1 MGVRRD
7 LGDFQTPPELVS
19 AVLEVLGPIGARWTR
34 VLEPACGRGHFL
46 TGLLAHRSPPREIR
60 AVEIQ
65 PAHCRDAAALV
76 AERGHCGTEV
86 AITCADLFGLD
97 LERDLGWRDRGPL
110 LVVGNPPWV
119 TSAELG
125 SLGSAAVPPKRNI
138 KSLPGLAAR
147 TGAGNFDVAE
157 AVWLKLAREL
167 AAEAPTIALL
177 CKTSVARSIL
187 QFAHSARLPIAEAWV
202 RRIDAARW
210 FGATVSACLFCVTLA
225 SAGGEAQGLGS
236 WSIPIFP
243 DLESDVPER
252 VMGFAR
258 GWLIAD
264 LPAYRRSAFAD
275 GACPLTWRQ
284 GLKHDAAA
292 VMELRRD
299 PGTGALRNRADQPV
313 DVEAEFVYPLLKGT
327 DLTRPPEQRPGRAV
341 LVTQERLGDD
351 TTRLAH
357 RAPRLWHYLQAN
369 AQRFARRRSSIYRGR
384 PPFAIF
390 GVGPYSFAPFKVAIP
405 GLHKAPAFRA
415 VGPVEGRP
423 VMLDDTGYFLPCSTA
438 YQAAALTA
446 LCNDPVALDLIQSAS
461 FSDAK
466 RPITKALLQRVDLR
480 AILERVDR
488 GQLLGRAATVFTGE
502 LDAGPAGPSSP
513 ARDRIAEEFS
523 SLEQLQP
530 SPSAVTL

>member
-1 MGVRRD
+1 RHRASARGMRVRRD

-19 AVLEVLGPIGARWTR
+19 AVLGVLGPIGVRWTR

-46 TGLLAHRSPPREIR
+46 AGLLAQPSPPREIR

-65 PAHCRDAAALV
+65 PAHCQDAAALV
-76 AERGHCGTEV
+76 AQHHPGGTDV

-97 LERDLGWRDRGPL
+97 LGRDLSWRDRGPL

-125 SLGSAAVPPKRNI
+125 SLGSTAVPPKHNV
-138 KSLPGLAAR
+138 KGLPGLAAR

-187 QFAHSARLPIAEAWV
+187 QFVHRARLPIAAAWI

-210 FGATVSACLFCVTLA
+210 FGAAVSACLFCVTMA
-225 SAGGEAQGLGS
+225 PHGGEAPGLDG

-243 DLESDVPER
+243 DLETDVPAS

-258 GWLIAD
+258 GCLIAD
-264 LPAYRRSAFAD
+264 HPTYRRSAFAD
-275 GACPLTWRQ
+275 GICPLTWRQ

-299 PGTGALRNRADQPV
+299 AGTGELRNRAGQPV

-327 DLTRPPEQRPGRAV
+327 DLTRPPGQRPGRRAV
-341 LVTQERLGDD
+341 LVTQEGLGDD
-351 TTRLAH
+351 TARLAH

-369 AQRFARRRSSIYRGR
+369 AERFARRRSSIYRGR

-390 GVGPYSFAPFKVAIP
+390 GIGPYSFAPFKVAIS
-405 GLHKAPAFRA
+405 GLYKAPAFRA

-438 YQAAALTA
+438 FQAAALTA
-446 LCNDPVALDLIQSAS
+446 LCNDPIALDLIRAAS
-461 FSDAK
+461 FADAK
-466 RPITKALLQRVDLR
+466 RPI
-480 AILERVDR
+480 
-488 GQLLGRAATVFTGE
+488 
-502 LDAGPAGPSSP
+502 
-513 ARDRIAEEFS
+513 
-523 SLEQLQP
+523 
-530 SPSAVTL
+530 